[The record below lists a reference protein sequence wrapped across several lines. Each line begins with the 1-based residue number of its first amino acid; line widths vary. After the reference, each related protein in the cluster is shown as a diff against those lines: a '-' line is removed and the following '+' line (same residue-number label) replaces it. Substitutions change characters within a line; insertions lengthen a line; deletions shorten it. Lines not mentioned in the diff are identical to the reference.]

1 MNVSKCYLQRKY
13 PDCTF
18 IPKNIT
24 IDIPE
29 EGKTCLQDFVICLG
43 ELKTSTTP
51 IDNEEAKGQTLY
63 YLKILLEVQDQPEN
77 LMLDYCLQELKL
89 IDFNYA
95 KIYQINEMTKPL
107 SIGRFVKMM
116 LSRSAYNNTALRCVT
131 FSLRMLKRP
140 SSSYNQAVPLI
151 YKSQKRTR
159 NVPISPINNSTSHFG
174 CRSFSLSLSR
184 SSSLVQ
190 FKLADIGE
198 GIREVE
204 IKEWYAKVGDSVKQ
218 FDKICEVQSDKA
230 NVTITSRYD
239 GKIVKLYYN
248 VGDTAIVGEPLV
260 DIKLEEGVEVPVGTK
275 TETVAPKEPT
285 DTEVS
290 NKTPSP
296 NLLATPAVRRLA
308 KELQVS
314 LNDVQGTG
322 KDGRILKEDV
332 INYKSA
338 PSKDAAPSSST
349 SLPSPSPPL
358 PPTPVTV
365 KQTPAIN
372 IQPPSTT
379 PVADRN
385 EAIKGIRKAMAK
397 TMTLANAVPHFTYS
411 DEYDMTQLVKLRK
424 QLKKQNKDIKMSYLP
439 FIIKACSQ
447 ALHKY
452 PILNAHV
459 DSKCENITYKG
470 SHNIG
475 IAMDTK
481 DGLLVPNIKNVQQL
495 SINQISN
502 ELTRLQQ
509 LGKAGKLSTDD
520 LTGGTFSLSNI
531 GAIGGTYAV
540 PVLLLPEVAIG
551 ALGKIVRRV
560 VPDEEDDEGSSSSS
574 SDDEYCTCRVRS
586 MMSVSWSADHRVIDG
601 ATMARFSNEL
611 KYLLENPL
619 QLLINQ

>member
-184 SSSLVQ
+184 SSSIVQ

-260 DIKLEEGVEVPVGTK
+260 DIKLEEGVEVPVGAK
-275 TETVAPKEPT
+275 TETVAPKEPI
-285 DTEVS
+285 DTEAS
-290 NKTPSP
+290 TKTPSL

>member
-1 MNVSKCYLQRKY
+1 
-13 PDCTF
+13 
-18 IPKNIT
+18 
-24 IDIPE
+24 
-29 EGKTCLQDFVICLG
+29 
-43 ELKTSTTP
+43 
-51 IDNEEAKGQTLY
+51 
-63 YLKILLEVQDQPEN
+63 
-77 LMLDYCLQELKL
+77 
-89 IDFNYA
+89 
-95 KIYQINEMTKPL
+95 
-107 SIGRFVKMM
+107 MM
-116 LSRSAYNNTALRCVT
+116 LTRSAYNNAALRCAT

-140 SSSYNQAVPLI
+140 SSSYNQVASFI
-151 YKSQKRTR
+151 HISQKRTT
-159 NVPISPINNSTSHFG
+159 NVPISAINNSTLHFG

-184 SSSLVQ
+184 LSSVVP

-204 IKEWYAKVGDSVKQ
+204 VKEWYTKVGDTVKQ

-239 GKIVKLYYN
+239 GKITKIYYK

-260 DIKLEEGVEVPVGTK
+260 DIKLEEGVDVPVGTK
-275 TETVAPKEPT
+275 TATVTPEEPPNI
-285 DTEVS
+285 EVS
-290 NKTPSP
+290 SKTPSS
-296 NLLATPAVRRLA
+296 NLLAAPAVRRFA
-308 KELQVS
+308 KELQIS
-314 LNDVQGTG
+314 LDDVQGTG
-322 KDGRILKEDV
+322 KDGRILKEDLL
-332 INYKSA
+332 NYKSETST
-338 PSKDAAPSSST
+338 PSKAAAPIS
-349 SLPSPSPPL
+349 SPPPPSS
-358 PPTPVTV
+358 PPTV
-365 KQTPAIN
+365 KETTPTIKL
-372 IQPPSTT
+372 QPPSTT

-385 EAIKGIRKAMAK
+385 EPIKGIRKAMVK
-397 TMTLANAVPHFTYS
+397 TMTQANSVPHFTYS

-424 QLKKQNKDIKMSYLP
+424 QLKKENKDIKMSYLP

-447 ALHKY
+447 ALHNY
-452 PILNAHV
+452 PILNAYV

-502 ELTRLQQ
+502 ELNRLQQ

-560 VPDEEDDEGSSSSS
+560 VPDEEDDESSSSSS
-574 SDDEYCTCRVRS
+574 SDDEYCSCRVRS

-601 ATMARFSNEL
+601 ATMARFSNAL

-619 QLLINQ
+619 QLLLNQ

>member
-1 MNVSKCYLQRKY
+1 
-13 PDCTF
+13 
-18 IPKNIT
+18 
-24 IDIPE
+24 
-29 EGKTCLQDFVICLG
+29 
-43 ELKTSTTP
+43 
-51 IDNEEAKGQTLY
+51 
-63 YLKILLEVQDQPEN
+63 
-77 LMLDYCLQELKL
+77 
-89 IDFNYA
+89 
-95 KIYQINEMTKPL
+95 
-107 SIGRFVKMM
+107 MM
-116 LSRSAYNNTALRCVT
+116 LSRSAYNNAVLRCAT

-140 SSSYNQAVPLI
+140 SSSYNQAVPFI
-151 YKSQKRTR
+151 YKSQKRTS
-159 NVPISPINNSTSHFG
+159 NFSISSINNSTTHFG
-174 CRSFSLSLSR
+174 HRSFSLSLSR
-184 SSSLVQ
+184 ASSLVQ

-204 IKEWYAKVGDSVKQ
+204 VKEWYTKVGDYVKQ

-239 GKIVKLYYN
+239 GTIAKLYYN

-260 DIKLEEGVEVPVGTK
+260 DIKLDQEVDVPAATK
-275 TETVAPKEPT
+275 TATVTPEEPVDTVAST
-285 DTEVS
+285 
-290 NKTPSP
+290 KTPSS

-308 KELQVS
+308 KELQIS
-314 LNDVQGTG
+314 LDDVQGTG
-322 KDGRILKEDV
+322 KDGRILKEDLL
-332 INYKSA
+332 NYKSGTST
-338 PSKDAAPSSST
+338 PSKSAASISSPSS
-349 SLPSPSPPL
+349 SPPL
-358 PPTPVTV
+358 PPSPPTPSPVAV
-365 KQTPAIN
+365 KQTPTIK

-385 EAIKGIRKAMAK
+385 EPIKGIRKAMVK
-397 TMTLANAVPHFTYS
+397 TMTQANAVPHFTYS

-447 ALHKY
+447 ALHNY
-452 PILNAHV
+452 SILNAHV

-502 ELTRLQQ
+502 ELSRLQQ

-531 GAIGGTYAV
+531 GVIGGTYAV

-574 SDDEYCTCRVRS
+574 SDDEYCSCRVRS